1 MERFTISDLKKRTR
15 AELKSEIVYPG
26 QNYFTLDKAFF
37 TAFLASGSITL

>member
-1 MERFTISDLKKRTR
+1 MERFTISDLSS
-15 AELKSEIVYPG
+15 ALVLFFKSEIVYPG